1 MKISIEKII
10 DAPLNVVWLSWV
22 SPEDIKNWNFA
33 TSDWSCPSAQ
43 VDLMVGG
50 GFNYRMQAKD
60 GTTGV
65 DFEGEFTEIKP
76 LKSICYKL
84 ADNREVTISFTE
96 IEGGTKLIETFDAE
110 CENTGEQQRQ
120 GWLMI
125 LENFKQYVESK
136 SN

>member
-60 GTTGV
+60 GTTGF

-76 LKSICYKL
+76 LKSISYKL

>member
-1 MKISIEKII
+1 
-10 DAPLNVVWLSWV
+10 
-22 SPEDIKNWNFA
+22 
-33 TSDWSCPSAQ
+33 
-43 VDLMVGG
+43 
-50 GFNYRMQAKD
+50 MQAKD
-60 GTTGV
+60 GTTGF

-76 LKSICYKL
+76 LKSISYKL